1 MASVQNPSGVDIR
14 PLDTVEAVFAASDV
28 LSEVWGGDRTGM
40 PANLLRALAHAGN
53 YAFGVYA
60 DGRMVGASVAFFGPP
75 AECVLHSHIT
85 GLLPEHRGHGE
96 GRALKLH
103 QREWALA
110 HGVDRIT
117 WTFDPLVARN
127 AHFNLRVL
135 GAHVAEYLVDHYGP
149 MDDGVNRGDESDR
162 LLVSWDL
169 RAPAAVPG
177 EVVASVAV
185 PRDIEAVRRVSAVDA
200 AAWRHR
206 VRDGMLA
213 RFAEGLV
220 VGGFD
225 DERGYLFV
233 RSGTAPEVF
242 RLTAC
247 PSQPSASSPS
257 TGATARA

>member
-1 MASVQNPSGVDIR
+1 MQNGAGSDLRPDDIGPRDVRPVDVRALDIR
-14 PLDTVEAVFAASDV
+14 ALDTVESVFAASDV

-40 PANLLRALAHAGN
+40 PANVLRALAHAGN
-53 YAFGVYA
+53 YAFGVY
-60 DGRMVGASVAFFGPP
+60 DGGRMVGASVAFFGPP
-75 AECVLHSHIT
+75 AARTLHSHIT
-85 GLLPEHRGHGE
+85 GLLPEYQGGGR

-103 QREWALA
+103 QRAWALER
-110 HGVDRIT
+110 GVDRIT

-135 GAHVAEYLVDHYGP
+135 GARVAEYLVDHYGP

-162 LLVSWDL
+162 ILVSWDL
-169 RAPAAVPG
+169 RARAASEPG

-185 PRDIEAVRRVSAVDA
+185 PHDIEAVRRTSAAEA

-206 VRDGMLA
+206 VRDEMLA
-213 RFAEGLV
+213 RLAEGLV

-233 RSGTAPEVF
+233 R
-242 RLTAC
+242 R
-247 PSQPSASSPS
+247 
-257 TGATARA
+257 